1 MHLPDP
7 KFPPLISGHP
17 VNVPESPFD
26 VACRRAAAGELGAAD
41 LVWSRSTAS
50 VDLALILEPDVDLS
64 QSRQMYPL
72 AFTALADSLGA
83 LMPPLTAV
91 LLRWP
96 STLLINGGEAGKL
109 RFAAGTDVEDQ
120 VPDWL
125 VLGISISLQSAP
137 DDPEPGRQ
145 GGRTTV
151 FEEGGGDLDRSQI
164 LQSFAAH
171 MLTWINEW
179 QDDGFAAVHEQFI
192 GRVEGQE
199 TPAVF
204 PAGADGGPVRGK
216 VLGLSD
222 AMQLLVKCDTDGTV
236 RTLSLAE
243 ALRSPS

>member
-7 KFPPLISGHP
+7 KFPPLITGHP
-17 VNVPESPFD
+17 VAAREFPFD
-26 VACRRAAAGELGAAD
+26 VACRGAAAGELGAAD
-41 LVWSRSTAS
+41 LVWSRSTTS
-50 VDLALILEPDVDLS
+50 VDLALILEPDVPLS
-64 QSRQMYPL
+64 QSRQMFPL

-96 STLLINGGEAGKL
+96 STLLINRGEAGKL
-109 RFAAGTDVEDQ
+109 RFAASTDVEDK

-125 VLGISISLQSAP
+125 VLGVSLALQSAP
-137 DDPEPGRQ
+137 DDPEPGKKA
-145 GGRTTV
+145 GATTV

-164 LQSFAAH
+164 MQSFAAH

-192 GRVEGQE
+192 GRLEGAE
-199 TPAVF
+199 EPA
-204 PAGADGGPVRGK
+204 AIATGAGGPLRGK

-222 AMQLLVKCDTDGTV
+222 DMQLLVKCETDGTV

-243 ALRSPS
+243 ALRSPPR